1 MTENTYISDVL
12 EGNDCK
18 DRLDTEVKKV
28 LSDKTVLA
36 WILKYST
43 AEFERYSIEKIKT
56 CIEGTPEVGT
66 HPVNPQ
72 SKRRTK
78 KIGRQP
84 NTKDNQVPE
93 AITGSDTVDKVPGEG
108 QITYDI
114 RFYAITPTKKRI
126 KLILNVEAQK
136 SLDLGYDLVT
146 RGIFYA
152 ARMIS
157 AQKGTEFKKSNY
169 NDIKKVYSIWICMEV
184 PRNMEYTVTSYR
196 MDKKVLFGQPK
207 KRFRYDLMEVVMICL
222 GREEMAGNGNR
233 LHGMLSTLL
242 SRKLTPKEKETHL
255 SNEYGFE
262 TSTEL
267 EGGLKQ
273 MCNYSDL
280 IEERGIEKGVAL
292 GIEQGIEQGDRLRL
306 LTQIQKKLIKG
317 KSLEQIADELEE
329 TVETILPLYEQVRQE
344 LDVQ

>member
-36 WILKYST
+36 WILKYTT
-43 AEFERYSIEKIKT
+43 AEFEPYSIETIKT

-78 KIGRQP
+78 NAGRQP
-84 NTKDNQVPE
+84 QNVKNSHAPE
-93 AITGSDTVDKVPGEG
+93 SITGSDTVDKVPGEG

-114 RFYAITPTKKRI
+114 RFYAITPTKERI

-136 SLDLGYDLVT
+136 SFDLGYDLVT

-157 AQKGTEFKKSNY
+157 AQKGIEFKKSNY
-169 NDIKKVYSIWICMEV
+169 DDIKKVYSIWICMEV
-184 PRNMEYTVTSYR
+184 PRSMEYTVTSYCIN
-196 MDKKVLFGQPK
+196 KKVLFGQPK
-207 KRFRYDLMEVVMICL
+207 KCFRYDLMEVVMVCL
-222 GREEMAGNGNR
+222 GREEKAGSGNH

-242 SRKLTPKEKETHL
+242 SEKLTPKEKEKRL
-255 SNEYGFE
+255 SDEYGFE

-280 IEERGIEKGVAL
+280 IEERGIEKG
-292 GIEQGIEQGDRLRL
+292 ERLRL
-306 LTQIQKKLIKG
+306 LTLIQKKLEKG

-329 TVETILPLYEQVRQE
+329 TVETILPLYTQVRQE
-344 LDVQ
+344 LQANKSN

>member
-1 MTENTYISDVL
+1 MKENTYISDTL

-36 WILKYST
+36 WILKYTT
-43 AEFERYSIEKIKT
+43 AEFEQYSIGKIKT

-66 HPVNPQ
+66 HSVNPRSNRKTQ
-72 SKRRTK
+72 NTNRRQ
-78 KIGRQP
+78 G
-84 NTKDNQVPE
+84 DNKADKTPE

-114 RFYAITPTKKRI
+114 RFYAITPTKERI

-136 SLDLGYDLVT
+136 TFNLKYDLVT

-157 AQKGTEFKKSNY
+157 AQKGTEFKGSNY

-184 PRNMEYTVTSYR
+184 PKSMEYTVTSYG
-196 MDKKVLFGQPK
+196 MNKKVLFGNPK
-207 KRFRYDLMEVVMICL
+207 KQFRYDLLEVVMICL
-222 GREEMAGNGNR
+222 GKEENAVNGNR

-242 SRKLTPKEKETHL
+242 SQKLAPNEKEMHL

-262 TSTEL
+262 TSIEL

-273 MCNYSDL
+273 MCNYSEL

-292 GIEQGIEQGDRLRL
+292 GIEQGERLRL
-306 LTQIQKKLIKG
+306 LSQIQKKLAKG

-329 TVETILPLYEQVRQE
+329 TVETILPLYEQVRAE
-344 LDVQ
+344 MKVQ

>member
-1 MTENTYISDVL
+1 MKENTYISDAL
-12 EGNDCK
+12 EGNECK

-43 AEFERYSIEKIKT
+43 SEFEPYSIETIKT

-66 HPVNPQ
+66 HPVNPR
-72 SKRRTK
+72 SKRTDRK
-78 KIGRQP
+78 KGKRQY
-84 NTKDNQVPE
+84 KYVDQKQSE

-108 QITYDI
+108 TITYDI
-114 RFYAITPTKKRI
+114 RLYAITPTKQRV

-136 SLDLGYDLVT
+136 TFQKLRYDLVT
-146 RGIFYA
+146 RGMFYV

-157 AQKGTEFKKSNY
+157 AQKGTEFKGSNY
-169 NDIKKVYSIWICMEV
+169 NDLKKVYSIWICMEV
-184 PRNMEYTVTSYR
+184 PKNMEYTVTSYK
-196 MDKKVLFGQPK
+196 MDKKVLFGNPK

-222 GREEMAGNGNR
+222 GREEYASNGNR

-242 SRKLTPKEKETHL
+242 SQKLSPEEKEVRL
-255 SNEYGFE
+255 STEYDFE

-267 EGGLKQ
+267 EGGLIQ

-280 IEERGIEKGVAL
+280 IEQRGIEKG
-292 GIEQGIEQGDRLRL
+292 IERGR
-306 LTQIQKKLIKG
+306 
-317 KSLEQIADELEE
+317 EE
-329 TVETILPLYEQVRQE
+329 GRQE
-344 LDVQ
+344 GKFNILISLVQDGLLSIEEAAKRVGMTVGDMQKCMTAQQ

>member
-1 MTENTYISDVL
+1 MKENTYISDVL

-36 WILKYST
+36 WILKYTT
-43 AEFERYSIEKIKT
+43 AEFESYSIEKIKT

-66 HPVNPQ
+66 HPVNPKSKKTPKDVSKQ
-72 SKRRTK
+72 SQDTK
-78 KIGRQP
+78 G
-84 NTKDNQVPE
+84 NHTPE
-93 AITGSDTVDKVPGEG
+93 AITGSDTVNKVPGEG

-114 RFYAITPTKKRI
+114 RFYAITPTKERI

-136 SLDLGYDLVT
+136 SFDLNYDLVT

-152 ARMIS
+152 ARLIS
-157 AQKGTEFKKSNY
+157 AQKGTEFKGSNY

-196 MDKKVLFGQPK
+196 MNKKVLFGNPK
-207 KRFRYDLMEVVMICL
+207 KRFRYDLMEVVMVCL
-222 GREEMAGNGNR
+222 GREEKAERGNC

-242 SRKLTPKEKETHL
+242 SEKLTQKEKETQL

-280 IEERGIEKGVAL
+280 IEERGIAKGLEK
-292 GIEQGIEQGDRLRL
+292 GIEQGIEQGKLETL
-306 LTQIQKKLIKG
+306 L
-317 KSLEQIADELEE
+317 SLVRDGLLSIEE
-329 TVETILPLYEQVRQE
+329 AAKRSDMTVPE
-344 LDVQ
+344 VQALLASF

>member
-1 MTENTYISDVL
+1 MTENTYISDAL
-12 EGNDCK
+12 EGNDNK

-28 LSDKTVLA
+28 LSDRTVLA
-36 WILKYST
+36 WILKYT
-43 AEFERYSIEKIKT
+43 TVEFERYTIEKIKT
-56 CIEGTPEVGT
+56 CIEGTPEVGI
-66 HPVNPQ
+66 HPLNPR
-72 SKRRTK
+72 SKRNNKTSKHQKNSREK
-78 KIGRQP
+78 QA
-84 NTKDNQVPE
+84 PE

-108 QITYDI
+108 QVCYDI

-136 SLDLGYDLVT
+136 AFSSKYDLVT

-169 NDIKKVYSIWICMEV
+169 DDIKKVYSIWICMEV

-196 MDKKVLFGQPK
+196 MDKKVLFGMPK
-207 KRFRYDLMEVVMICL
+207 KHFRYDLMEVVMICL
-222 GREEMAGNGNR
+222 GREEAAESGNR
-233 LHGMLSTLL
+233 LHGMLNTLL
-242 SRKLTPKEKETHL
+242 SRKLTPKEKEKHL
-255 SNEYGFE
+255 STEYGFE

-280 IEERGIEKGVAL
+280 IEEKGIEKGI
-292 GIEQGIEQGDRLRL
+292 IEGDRLRL
-306 LTQIQKKLIKG
+306 LTLIQKKLIKG
-317 KSLEQIADELEE
+317 KPLEQIADELEE
-329 TVETILPLYEQVRQE
+329 TVETILPLYTQVQE
-344 LDVQ
+344 ELKQQ

>member
-1 MTENTYISDVL
+1 MTENTYISDAL

-36 WILKYST
+36 WILKYTT
-43 AEFERYSIEKIKT
+43 AEFERYSIKKIKT

-66 HPVNPQ
+66 HPVNPR
-72 SKRRTK
+72 SKHRK
-78 KIGRQP
+78 KNVGKQP
-84 NTKDNQVPE
+84 ENAKDSRAPE

-114 RFYAITPTKKRI
+114 RFYAVTPTKERI

-169 NDIKKVYSIWICMEV
+169 DDIKKVYSIWICMEV
-184 PRNMEYTVTSYR
+184 PQNMEYTVTSYR

-207 KRFRYDLMEVVMICL
+207 KHFRYDLMEVVMVCL
-222 GREEMAGNGNR
+222 GREEKAGNGNR

-242 SRKLTPKEKETHL
+242 SEKLTPKEKERHL
-255 SNEYGFE
+255 SADYGFK
-262 TSTEL
+262 TSIEL

-280 IEERGIEKGVAL
+280 IEERALERGIERGMEKGMERGVAL
-292 GIEQGIEQGDRLRL
+292 GFEQGKLETL
-306 LTQIQKKLIKG
+306 L
-317 KSLEQIADELEE
+317 SLVRDGLLPVEE
-329 TVETILPLYEQVRQE
+329 AAKRSDMTVTE
-344 LDVQ
+344 VQALLVN

>member
-1 MTENTYISDVL
+1 MKENTYISDVL

-36 WILKYST
+36 WILKYTT
-43 AEFERYSIEKIKT
+43 AEFESYSIEKIKT
-56 CIEGTPEVGT
+56 CIEGTPEAGT
-66 HPVNPQ
+66 HPVNPKSKKTPKDVSKQ
-72 SKRRTK
+72 SQDTK
-78 KIGRQP
+78 G
-84 NTKDNQVPE
+84 NHTPE
-93 AITGSDTVDKVPGEG
+93 AITGSDTVNKVPGEG

-114 RFYAITPTKKRI
+114 RFYAITPTKERI

-136 SLDLGYDLVT
+136 SFDLNYDLVT
-146 RGIFYA
+146 RGIFYV
-152 ARMIS
+152 ARLIS
-157 AQKGTEFKKSNY
+157 AQKGTEFKGSNY

-196 MDKKVLFGQPK
+196 MNKKVLFGNPK
-207 KRFRYDLMEVVMICL
+207 KRFRYDLMEVVMVCL
-222 GREEMAGNGNR
+222 GREEKAERGNC

-242 SRKLTPKEKETHL
+242 SEKLTPKEKETQL

-280 IEERGIEKGVAL
+280 IEERALERGIEKGIEKGL
-292 GIEQGIEQGDRLRL
+292 EQGKIEGKLETL
-306 LTQIQKKLIKG
+306 L
-317 KSLEQIADELEE
+317 SLVRDGLLSVEE
-329 TVETILPLYEQVRQE
+329 AAKRSDMTVPE
-344 LDVQ
+344 VQALLAN

>member
-1 MTENTYISDVL
+1 MTESTYISDAL

-36 WILKYST
+36 WILKYTT
-43 AEFERYSIEKIKT
+43 AEFGRYSIEKIKT

-66 HPVNPQ
+66 HPVNPR
-72 SKRRTK
+72 SKRKPQTVGK
-78 KIGRQP
+78 QSQDTMG
-84 NTKDNQVPE
+84 NHAPE
-93 AITGSDTVDKVPGEG
+93 AITGNDTVDKVPGEG

-114 RFYAITPTKKRI
+114 RFYAVTPTKERI

-136 SLDLGYDLVT
+136 SFNLDYDLVT

-196 MDKKVLFGQPK
+196 MNKKVLFGNPR
-207 KRFRYDLMEVVMICL
+207 KRFRYDLIEVVMVCL
-222 GREEMAGNGNR
+222 GRGEKAGSGNR

-242 SRKLTPKEKETHL
+242 SEKLTPKEKEAQL
-255 SNEYGFE
+255 SNQYGFE

-280 IEERGIEKGVAL
+280 IEERALEKGIEKGIEKGL
-292 GIEQGIEQGDRLRL
+292 EQGKLEGKLETL
-306 LTQIQKKLIKG
+306 L
-317 KSLEQIADELEE
+317 SLVRDGLLSVEE
-329 TVETILPLYEQVRQE
+329 AAKRSDMTLPE
-344 LDVQ
+344 VQALLAN